1 MGGDEPAAAGEG
13 AATHVQV
20 SPTELVLEPG
30 QTVKLTARSFD
41 SRGRFLREEKATW
54 SLDGL
59 KGTVTMARLQSA
71 PTRSSRP
78 ASSRRPWAR

>member
-1 MGGDEPAAAGEG
+1 MNEPAVAGEG
-13 AATHVQV
+13 AAAYVQV

-59 KGTVTMARLQSA
+59 KGTVADGAFTVGPIA
-71 PTRSSRP
+71 SSRP
-78 ASSRRPWAR
+78 GSSRPPSAH